1 MGTGEVCVNY
11 GDGSQLKL
19 ASSASS
25 GGTVTY
31 VDASG
36 QETRYADLDR
46 QKFWIRN
53 DTIILITFLHNSK
66 SVYVQL
72 CLPVENHFSAK
83 LTFSP

>member
-1 MGTGEVCVNY
+1 MATGEVRVNY

-36 QETRYADLDR
+36 QETRYADLE
-46 QKFWIRN
+46 QN
-53 DTIILITFLHNSK
+53 
-66 SVYVQL
+66 
-72 CLPVENHFSAK
+72 
-83 LTFSP
+83 